1 MKCSLFFCRYTDHLS
16 IFFLCSAGLNI
27 WSKIVISF
35 TMLIFDTWSRT
46 RLFPSATPLV
56 LYKKNTNLFFH
67 LRAMIIVKPIG
78 QWLVAQWLGK
88 LRSKRSIPHFHKK
101 SRGQHSIV
109 VITLLLYLEWLVL
122 YQWNALTLVPCS
134 IKICTKFNLA
144 AWLKLVKFWFKFWFL
159 NFN

>member
-1 MKCSLFFCRYTDHLS
+1 MKCSLFFCRYTDQLS

-35 TMLIFDTWSRT
+35 TMLIFDTWSCT
-46 RLFPSATPLV
+46 GCSPARLLWCST
-56 LYKKNTNLFFH
+56 KKNTNLSLH
-67 LRAMIIVKPIG
+67 ARAGIIVKPIDH
-78 QWLVAQWLGK
+78 WLVAQWLGK
-88 LRSKRSIPHFHKK
+88 LKSKWSIPHFHKK

-122 YQWNALTLVPCS
+122 YQWNALALVPCS
-134 IKICTKFNLA
+134 IEIYTEFNLA
-144 AWLKLVKFWFKFWFL
+144 AWLRLVKFWFKFWFL

>member
-56 LYKKNTNLFFH
+56 LYKK
-67 LRAMIIVKPIG
+67 KPIG

-134 IKICTKFNLA
+134 IKIYTKFNLA
-144 AWLKLVKFWFKFWFL
+144 AWLKLVKFWFL